1 MMLGLPPQPPSFLK
15 RRIYECVCQSIIA
28 AGKSHVRRDREVG
41 AARLFVPLAR
51 ALLVTLSL
59 NRKHSV
65 VLLFREDG

>member
-1 MMLGLPPQPPSFLK
+1 MSAYVSPLSQP
-15 RRIYECVCQSIIA
+15 
-28 AGKSHVRRDREVG
+28 GKSHVRRDREVG